1 MDILPALIKH
11 LTDIGFLTD
20 HLAMPHH
27 AHIPTGIMNKKRK
40 GSGLGSDVIEE
51 KDRGIEKRDTSSGYD
66 LDEIDTTN
74 SGR

>member
-11 LTDIGFLTD
+11 LSDIGFLTD

-27 AHIPTGIMNKKRK
+27 THTPIGTMNKKKK
-40 GSGLGSDVIEE
+40 GSGLDVMEE

-66 LDEIDTTN
+66 LDEIDTTHN
-74 SGR
+74 GR

>member
-11 LTDIGFLTD
+11 LSDIGFLTD

-27 AHIPTGIMNKKRK
+27 TYTPIGIMNKKRK
-40 GSGLGSDVIEE
+40 GSGSDVIEE
-51 KDRGIEKRDTSSGYD
+51 KGRGIEKRDTSSGHD
-66 LDEIDTTN
+66 LDEIDTTH

>member
-27 AHIPTGIMNKKRK
+27 AHIPTGIMTKKKK
-40 GSGLGSDVIEE
+40 GSGSDVIEE

-66 LDEIDTTN
+66 LDETDTTH